1 MILMKSFLTGVLC
14 DYMIYTWMIY
24 QTYIRVF
31 KWKGWRSR
39 KWCLK
44 MMIQS
49 HLHVGFFTIFFIKL
63 ASLKRFYFYMKLL
76 QSSSIFK
83 QKTIMKCL
91 VIKIFAWNV
100 LQLPIQKKNNN
111 NNNCNSRYSYNRQAW
126 VDIPYLLFPWDAV
139 HSSRNMTVC
148 SNWSCYIRH

>member
-91 VIKIFAWNV
+91 VIKIFTWNV
-100 LQLPIQKKNNN
+100 LQLPIKKKKKITIATLGIVTTDKHELTFLIF
-111 NNNCNSRYSYNRQAW
+111 CFHEMQY
-126 VDIPYLLFPWDAV
+126 IPAEIWLFVAIGAV
-139 HSSRNMTVC
+139 
-148 SNWSCYIRH
+148 I

>member
-100 LQLPIQKKNNN
+100 LQLPIQKKKKIITIATLGIVTTDKHELTFLIF
-111 NNNCNSRYSYNRQAW
+111 CFHEMQY
-126 VDIPYLLFPWDAV
+126 IPAEIWLFVAIGAV
-139 HSSRNMTVC
+139 
-148 SNWSCYIRH
+148 I

>member
-100 LQLPIQKKNNN
+100 LQLPIQKKKKKIITIATLGIVTTDKHELTFLIF
-111 NNNCNSRYSYNRQAW
+111 CFHEMQY
-126 VDIPYLLFPWDAV
+126 IPAEIWLFVAIGAV
-139 HSSRNMTVC
+139 
-148 SNWSCYIRH
+148 I

>member
-100 LQLPIQKKNNN
+100 LQLPIQKKKKITIATLGIVTTDKHELTFLIF
-111 NNNCNSRYSYNRQAW
+111 CFHEMQY
-126 VDIPYLLFPWDAV
+126 IPAEIWLFVAIGAV
-139 HSSRNMTVC
+139 
-148 SNWSCYIRH
+148 I